1 MTIGLDTPSA
11 APRWRPRW
19 HTRLRRGAAPAVSTE
34 DAVLR
39 ALCHDLGT
47 PLASLRALL
56 AHLDDRGRVADPGS
70 DPGAG
75 LGNDPGADLGS
86 DHGADLGADL
96 AELALAQAD
105 SLVSMLRT
113 AVATGGALPG
123 GWPRPLTDV
132 VRASLQA
139 SGLPARQVRLA
150 MAPDAAVVPVGDARV
165 QRILTNLLENAY
177 RHGAGR
183 SVVLAVGARH
193 GWARLVVTQD
203 GVPDRV
209 VAHLQADRPP
219 TDLTGLGLWS
229 VQRQTRELGGH
240 VACIRDEAGLSVVVD
255 LPDR

>member
-11 APRWRPRW
+11 PPRWRPR
-19 HTRLRRGAAPAVSTE
+19 LRRRGPAPAISTQ

-56 AHLDDRGRVADPGS
+56 AHLDGPHPVEDGGE
-70 DPGAG
+70 
-75 LGNDPGADLGS
+75 LT
-86 DHGADLGADL
+86 
-96 AELALAQAD
+96 ELALAQAD

-123 GWPRPLTDV
+123 GWPRPLVDV
-132 VRASLQA
+132 VRVSLQT
-139 SGLPARQVRLA
+139 SGLPAGQVRLA
-150 MAPDAAVVPVGDARV
+150 VAPDAAAVLVGDARV
-165 QRILTNLLENAY
+165 QRILTNLLENAH

-183 SVVLAVGARH
+183 PVLLAVGARP

-209 VAHLQADRPP
+209 VADLQAERPP

-229 VQRQTRELGGH
+229 VQRQTRELGGQ
-240 VACIRDEAGLSVVVD
+240 VGCRRDDAGLSVVVD

>member
-1 MTIGLDTPSA
+1 VTIGLDTPPP
-11 APRWRPRW
+11 APRWRPR
-19 HTRLRRGAAPAVSTE
+19 LRRHGAVTAVSTE

-56 AHLDDRGRVADPGS
+56 AHLDGH
-70 DPGAG
+70 GAG
-75 LGNDPGADLGS
+75 SGASSGTDDAELT
-86 DHGADLGADL
+86 
-96 AELALAQAD
+96 ELALAQAD

-123 GWPRPLTDV
+123 GWPRPLVDV

-139 SGLPARQVRLA
+139 SGLPRQQVRLVV
-150 MAPDAAVVPVGDARV
+150 APEAATVRVGDARV
-165 QRILTNLLENAY
+165 QRILTNLLENAH

-183 SVVLAVGARH
+183 PVVLAVGARP

-209 VAHLQADRPP
+209 VADLQAERPP
-219 TDLTGLGLWS
+219 VDLAGLGLWS
-229 VQRQTRELGGH
+229 VQRQTRELGGR
-240 VACIRDEAGLSVVVD
+240 VGCTRDDAGLSVVVD